1 MTVPCYI
8 CDKTFVICSSE
19 PAEGNLKNL
28 NTRGAV
34 SMYALKEIGKYS
46 SLLYQALRSSTE
58 WSTYR
63 KNLFQELVKVGYDS
77 VPIIVLVGIFTGS
90 VMTLQSA
97 YQLESAFIPLSTIGA
112 IVSESILIELAAVI
126 SGLVLAGKVGARVAT
141 ELGNMRVSEQI
152 DALES
157 MGFNSVS
164 FLVVPRVLAG
174 ILMFPVLYIVA
185 SIFGVGG
192 GLAAGYFSGAVPPAD
207 FLHGAR
213 MYFYPWNIVFGFV
226 KSFVFGFIITSIACY
241 KGYFATGGAEGVGK
255 STTNAT
261 VLGCIYILLADFI
274 LAVLLL

>member
-1 MTVPCYI
+1 
-8 CDKTFVICSSE
+8 
-19 PAEGNLKNL
+19 
-28 NTRGAV
+28 
-34 SMYALKEIGKYS
+34 MYALKEIGKYS
-46 SLLYQALRSSTE
+46 TLLYQALRSSTE
-58 WSTYR
+58 VSTYR

-77 VPIIVLVGIFTGS
+77 VPIIMLVGVFTGS

-174 ILMFPVLYIVA
+174 VLMFPVLYIVA
-185 SIFGVGG
+185 SIFGIGG
-192 GLAAGYFSGAVPPAD
+192 GLAAGYFSGTVPPDD
-207 FLHGAR
+207 FLKGAR
-213 MYFYPWNIVFGFV
+213 MYFYPWNVVFGFV
-226 KSFVFGFIITSIACY
+226 KSFVFGFIITTVACY
-241 KGYFATGGAEGVGK
+241 KGYYATGGAEGVGK
-255 STTNAT
+255 STTEAT
-261 VLGCIYILLADFI
+261 VLGCIFILLADFI
-274 LAVLLL
+274 LAILLL

>member
-1 MTVPCYI
+1 MH
-8 CDKTFVICSSE
+8 
-19 PAEGNLKNL
+19 
-28 NTRGAV
+28 
-34 SMYALKEIGKYS
+34 ALKEIGKYS

-185 SIFGVGG
+185 GIFGVGG
-192 GLAAGYFSGAVPPAD
+192 GLAAGYFSGSVPTAD
-207 FLHGAR
+207 FLQGAR